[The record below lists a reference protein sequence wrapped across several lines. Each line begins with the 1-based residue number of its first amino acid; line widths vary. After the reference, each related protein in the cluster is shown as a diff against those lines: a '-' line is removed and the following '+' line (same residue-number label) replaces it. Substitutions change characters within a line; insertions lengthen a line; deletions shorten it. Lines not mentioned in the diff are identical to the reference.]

1 MPIKTAVRIITLSL
15 SLLAA
20 SVAYSHDIWLFPERF
35 TLSKGDILIVRQL
48 AGSEL
53 DIEVELALLR
63 RMTPRFELITPSGS
77 VDLLSKLPDER
88 TRPEIKP
95 VLERKLDFDGL
106 ALLTMEHAFV
116 HTEFSSEKFLEYLQ
130 HEEFRMEKFQ
140 DRIGRRLKER
150 ERYARTIKCLVGVGK
165 VTEGDLHRRIVGQKL
180 EILLLQNPY
189 LLNPGDYLEV
199 QVLFDAEP
207 LPDQLVTA
215 FHGDGERL
223 VSTSKARTNA
233 DGIARFNLDRGGFWL
248 IRLVHLLPCSEG
260 SNADCDYVDW
270 ESYWASYSFELD

>member
-1 MPIKTAVRIITLSL
+1 MPTKPAIRIITLSL

-20 SVAYSHDIWLFPERF
+20 SIAYAHDIWLFPERF
-35 TLSKGDILIVRQL
+35 TLSRGDILIVRQL

-77 VDLLSKLPDER
+77 VDLLSELPDER

-116 HTEFSSEKFLEYLQ
+116 HTEFSSEKFLEYLE
-130 HEEFRMEKFQ
+130 HEEFKMEKFREHMGQ
-140 DRIGRRLKER
+140 RSAQR

-189 LLNPGDYLEV
+189 LLNPGDDLEV
-199 QVLFDAEP
+199 QVLFDGKG
-207 LPDQLVTA
+207 LRNHLVTA
-215 FHGDGERL
+215 HNGDGERL
-223 VSTSKARTNA
+223 VSTSKARTDA
-233 DGIARFNLDRGGFWL
+233 DGIVRFNLDRGGFWL

-270 ESYWASYSFELD
+270 ESYWASYSFKLD